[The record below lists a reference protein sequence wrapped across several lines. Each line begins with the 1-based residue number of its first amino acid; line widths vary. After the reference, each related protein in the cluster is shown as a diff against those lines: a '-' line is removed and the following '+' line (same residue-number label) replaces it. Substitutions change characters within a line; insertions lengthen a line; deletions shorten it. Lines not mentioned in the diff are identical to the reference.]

1 MTLKEF
7 RKDVQKYVTP
17 EIVKQVFFYC
27 DNNSKDG
34 LIVDEV
40 DILEFA
46 ERLIAV
52 IGRDIARAERIEC
65 IKMVES
71 LNKDVGRALRDRREF
86 L

>member
-1 MTLKEF
+1 MSLKEL

-27 DNNSKDG
+27 DNSDKNG
-34 LIVDEV
+34 LLVDEV
-40 DILEFA
+40 DLLEFS

-52 IGRDIARAERIEC
+52 IGKDIAKAERMEC
-65 IKMVES
+65 IKFVEN
-71 LNKDVGRALRDRREF
+71 LNKDVGRSLRDRREF

>member
-1 MTLKEF
+1 MTLKEL

>member
-1 MTLKEF
+1 MTLKEL

-46 ERLIAV
+46 ERLVAV

>member
-1 MTLKEF
+1 MNKLRAEVKKFVNE
-7 RKDVQKYVTP
+7 

-27 DNNSKDG
+27 DNTAKDG
-34 LIVDEV
+34 LIADDVDL
-40 DILEFA
+40 LEFS

-65 IKMVES
+65 IKLVES